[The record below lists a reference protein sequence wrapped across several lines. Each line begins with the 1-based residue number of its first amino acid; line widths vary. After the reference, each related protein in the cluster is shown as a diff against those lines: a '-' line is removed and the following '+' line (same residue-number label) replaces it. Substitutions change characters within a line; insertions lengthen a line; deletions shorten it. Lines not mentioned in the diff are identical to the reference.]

1 MKLHLRNLVG
11 VAVLLAAISVHA
23 QTANRAKVSV
33 PFSFVVGRT
42 VAPAGNYQVSISE
55 ARDLVTISNRRSVQH
70 ILMTTRGPQLDS
82 RQSRLSFCRVG
93 GQWVL
98 QEIAIGGVA
107 LVVSPAASE
116 KELAKESS
124 DQQTLAADL
133 RAR

>member
-42 VAPAGNYQVSISE
+42 VAPANYQVSISE